1 MTAVSS
7 GPDISHGGVSG
18 SEIWDN
24 LFATMA
30 YRSPGSAATSDRA
43 LERRRAASAV
53 NNRIWEAWRWSGLVV
68 FFLTP
73 QWRRLRNIEIAWRL
87 LRWWPRIDDQVR
99 IMARQQRLSCR
110 SATAPAGWGCFADSR
125 LARYRLLPSGP
136 CPPDIGVVGEYIVA
150 IGARRPRR
158 AGTSLRSRGADR
170 DPGRYRLA
178 RPLPVADALS
188 GRTEHQ
194 LTDPAASSSSKNG
207 TFSGDLKDGQFLP
220 LPAGRSRDRGL
231 AYIDISTPPNFHCSS
246 IVMAGRIRCSAEL
259 SLIR

>member
-178 RPLPVADALS
+178 RPLPVTDALS
-188 GRTEHQ
+188 RAHRAPADRSGGKLIVEKRHLLGRPQRRSIPTP
-194 LTDPAASSSSKNG
+194 TRRSIARPWARIYRYFDAAK
-207 TFSGDLKDGQFLP
+207 FP
-220 LPAGRSRDRGL
+220 L
-231 AYIDISTPPNFHCSS
+231 
-246 IVMAGRIRCSAEL
+246 
-259 SLIR
+259 

>member
-125 LARYRLLPSGP
+125 LARYRLLPSGLGRLISVSLP
-136 CPPDIGVVGEYIVA
+136 VTSSRSA
-150 IGARRPRR
+150 IGGLA
-158 AGTSLRSRGADR
+158 
-170 DPGRYRLA
+170 LA
-178 RPLPVADALS
+178 RVFEAAAQIVIPDGIDWHVHCLS
-188 GRTEHQ
+188 PMPFPGA
-194 LTDPAASSSSKNG
+194 P
-207 TFSGDLKDGQFLP
+207 
-220 LPAGRSRDRGL
+220 
-231 AYIDISTPPNFHCSS
+231 STS
-246 IVMAGRIRCSAEL
+246 
-259 SLIR
+259 

>member
-188 GRTEHQ
+188 RAHRAPDDRSGGKLIVEKRHLLGRPQRRSIPSPTRRSIARPWARIYRYF
-194 LTDPAASSSSKNG
+194 DAVK
-207 TFSGDLKDGQFLP
+207 FP
-220 LPAGRSRDRGL
+220 L
-231 AYIDISTPPNFHCSS
+231 
-246 IVMAGRIRCSAEL
+246 
-259 SLIR
+259 